1 MECHIFLGRREGP
14 GNLKSPLLVKD
25 KPQLAGR
32 AQSLGA
38 SRAIGRARSCTRECA
53 EQVLVKKAALTAR
66 LLGLYAPRCHLPRP
80 SRVRVLL
87 RRATASKRTAR
98 QERNDVFRKEQQVCN
113 KFKSLHYA

>member
-1 MECHIFLGRREGP
+1 MECHLLLGRWEGP
-14 GNLKSPLLVKD
+14 GNLKAPLLVKD

-53 EQVLVKKAALTAR
+53 EQVLVKEAALTAR

-80 SRVRVLL
+80 SLVRVLQ
-87 RRATASKRTAR
+87 RRANGMKADRAGGAQPRFPQGATT
-98 QERNDVFRKEQQVCN
+98 
-113 KFKSLHYA
+113 L